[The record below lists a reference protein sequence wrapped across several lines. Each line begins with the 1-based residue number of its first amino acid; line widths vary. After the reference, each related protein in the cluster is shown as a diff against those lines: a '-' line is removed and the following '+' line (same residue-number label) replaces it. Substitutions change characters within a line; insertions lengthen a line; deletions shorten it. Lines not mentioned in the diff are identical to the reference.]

1 MGEVEYVATHSPI
14 VSIGK
19 KESLTLGENQEPSLA
34 SEKRA
39 PWSLRTDRL
48 SLRTRMPLKRFA
60 TEVRKARNG

>member
-1 MGEVEYVATHSPI
+1 MGEVEYVATRSPI

-19 KESLTLGENQEPSLA
+19 RESLTLGENQELSSA

-48 SLRTRMPLKRFA
+48 SVRTRMLLKRFSA
-60 TEVRKARNG
+60 EVR